1 MKHMKDSG
9 KRNRSSKTLV
19 RERIQSSLD
28 QMKTENGQLPQEP
41 SITFEDAE
49 EALSILLA
57 QIGNARIR
65 KMWQDKVMGYMRL
78 QEARIQVLEAR
89 NKQLGWNDIDNH
101 VQALAKLWDEEDI
114 KCPPH
119 QRCMN

>member
-1 MKHMKDSG
+1 MKDMKGSG
-9 KRNRSSKTLV
+9 KKPKLSKTLV
-19 RERIQSSLD
+19 QEKTQCSLD
-28 QMKTENGQLPQEP
+28 QSKKDKDHSTEEQ
-41 SITFEDAE
+41 SITFRDAE

-65 KMWQDKVMGYMRL
+65 KMWEDKVMGYMRL
-78 QEARIQVLEAR
+78 QEARNQILEAR
-89 NKQLGWNDIDNH
+89 NKQLGWNDVDNH

-119 QRCMN
+119 QR